1 MLLHI
6 RQLGKCGDNKM
17 PHLIQLEHSIEEV
30 GILSGSSGEECL
42 AHLLKSER
50 VKQSHCVLKTAS
62 GCGGVRVIEDTTTTR
77 CISINR
83 FAFTDIIAH
92 TNTCAQDARIVT
104 NHFHFRCYKLF
115 HIFIP
120 FCYSDY

>member
-62 GCGGVRVIEDTTTTR
+62 GCGGVRVIEDTAATG
-77 CISINR
+77 SIEVNIL
-83 FAFTDIIAH
+83 ALSDVFTH
-92 TNTCAQDARIVT
+92 TGTYAQDT
-104 NHFHFRCYKLF
+104 
-115 HIFIP
+115 
-120 FCYSDY
+120 